1 MQNKEI
7 KMDKKALERYKRKL
21 LKAREELVRKLI
33 ADYNSSKTSER
44 EIAQD
49 IADQA
54 LDTYS
59 KEFLYSL
66 SNTDREQL
74 LMINEALNRIDES
87 TYGLCLRCG
96 RKIATKRLDAIPWA
110 KYCIE
115 CQEKLEE
122 GE

>member
-7 KMDKKALERYKRKL
+7 KMDKKALEKYRRKL
-21 LKAREELVRKLI
+21 LKAREELMKKII
-33 ADYNSSKTSER
+33 ADYDSSKSSER

-49 IADQA
+49 IGDQA

-66 SNTDREQL
+66 SDADRKQL
-74 LMINEALNRIDES
+74 LMINEALNRIEES
-87 TYGLCLRCG
+87 NYGFCLRCG
-96 RKIATKRLDAIPWA
+96 RKIATKRLDVIPWA

>member
-7 KMDKKALERYKRKL
+7 KMDKKALEKYRKRL
-21 LKAREELVRKLI
+21 LKAREELMKKII
-33 ADYNSSKTSER
+33 AGYDSSKSSER

-49 IADQA
+49 IGDQA

-66 SNTDREQL
+66 SDADRKQL
-74 LMINEALNRIDES
+74 LMINEALNRIEEGS
-87 TYGLCLRCG
+87 YGFCLRCG
-96 RKIATKRLDAIPWA
+96 RKIATKRLDVIPWA

>member
-1 MQNKEI
+1 MQNREC
-7 KMDKKALERYKRKL
+7 KMDKKTLEKYKKKL
-21 LKAREELVRKLI
+21 LKAREELMKKLI
-33 ADYNSSKTSER
+33 ADYDSSKSSER

-49 IADQA
+49 IGDQA

-66 SNTDREQL
+66 SDTDRKQL
-74 LMINEALNRIDES
+74 LMINEALNRIEECN
-87 TYGLCLRCG
+87 YGFCMRCG
-96 RKIATKRLDAIPWA
+96 KKIASKRLDVIPWA
-110 KYCIE
+110 EYCIE

>member
-7 KMDKKALERYKRKL
+7 KMDKKTLEKYRKKL
-21 LKAREELVRKLI
+21 LKAREELIKKII
-33 ADYNSSKTSER
+33 ADYNSSKSSER

-49 IADQA
+49 IGDQA

-66 SNTDREQL
+66 SDADRKQL
-74 LMINEALNRIDES
+74 LMINEALNRIEEGS
-87 TYGLCLRCG
+87 YGFCLRCG
-96 RKIATKRLDAIPWA
+96 KKIAAKRLDVIPWA